1 MIPLL
6 YISGIVIIVAT
17 VFKNVELGL
26 SLMVGLIPQPNI
38 YYKFYDLPLGK
49 DFLDILFFAILLGI
63 FINKKGFAGTE
74 NSILIFLFVALSF
87 LELWNSSMRFSLP
100 LPVTTENAVLKMW
113 KNYAEMILLYFLAL
127 NAVKDE
133 NKQKHIVII
142 MSLVVLFISVRSYR
156 NFTEGSSFVDERRY
170 GGPFEV
176 VGLGSNHLG
185 AFIAHYSAVFLGLF
199 FYDKVKW
206 RKLLFLATVLFSL
219 HPLFFSYSRGA
230 YMAAFGVV
238 IFYGIVKKRS
248 LLILV
253 FAMLLAWQVILP
265 ASVTDRIMMTE
276 TEGGEL
282 ESSAAVRL
290 KLWEDA
296 MNLFHENPLFGAG
309 FDGFTLAHKGEHW
322 SDTHNFYLKTL
333 SEQGIVGIIFL
344 MLIFIMAF
352 RSGWRLYNM
361 GRTTF
366 YQGLGFGFMGS
377 VIAIMITN
385 IFGDRWSYFMLGSY
399 FWIFWGLV
407 DRGILISKASG
418 TQEVKIEDG
427 NIWHSAE
434 KQKRVK
440 ASAPYSKL

>member
-1 MIPLL
+1 MVPLL
-6 YISGIVIIVAT
+6 YSGGIVIVIAT

-38 YYKFYDLPLGK
+38 YYKFYDLPMGK
-49 DFLDILFFAILLGI
+49 DFIDILFLAILLGI
-63 FINKKGFAGTE
+63 FINKKGFTGAG

-100 LPVTTENAVLKMW
+100 LPISTENAVLKMW

-185 AFIAHYSAVFLGLF
+185 AFIAHYSAVFLGLY

-206 RKLLFLATVLFSL
+206 RKLLFLATVMFSL
-219 HPLFFSYSRGA
+219 HPLFFAYSRGA

-238 IFYGIVKKRS
+238 IFYGLIKKRS

-253 FAMLLAWQVILP
+253 FAMLLAWQTILP
-265 ASVTDRIMMTE
+265 ASVTERIMMTE

-282 ESSAAVRL
+282 ENSAAVRL

-296 MNLFHENPLFGAG
+296 LNLFYENPLFGAG

-333 SEQGIVGIIFL
+333 SEQGIAGIIFL
-344 MLIFIMAF
+344 TLIFIMAF
-352 RSGWRLYNM
+352 RSGWRLYNI
-361 GRTTF
+361 GKTTF
-366 YQGLGFGFMGS
+366 YHGLGFGFMGS

-385 IFGDRWSYFMLGSY
+385 IFGDRFSYFMLGSY

-407 DRGILISKASG
+407 DRGILISQDSSSQ
-418 TQEVKIEDG
+418 QEKKEDE
-427 NIWHSAE
+427 NIWHGAE

-440 ASAPYSKL
+440 AVAHYSKL